1 MSTPDDAT
9 PEREIAPPEHVPAVS
24 AEDLVVGE
32 DGEVVEDPLAEPE
45 GRKYPSTI
53 GGAFYLVV
61 LAVVAVGMVL
71 VALGQWRAGVRVFGG
86 ALLFAAVV
94 RLVLKPYDAGMLAV
108 RNKPFDAGV
117 LVLLGGLMLFLAG
130 SIPDQV

>member
-1 MSTPDDAT
+1 MSTSDDAT

-32 DGEVVEDPLAEPE
+32 DGEVVEEVPDEPE

-53 GGAFYLVV
+53 GGAFYLAVLGVV
-61 LAVVAVGMVL
+61 FVGMVL
-71 VALGQWRAGVRVFGG
+71 VALAQWRTGIRVFGC
-86 ALLFAAVV
+86 ALLFAALV

-108 RNKPFDAGV
+108 RNKAIDAG
-117 LVLLGGLMLFLAG
+117 LLIGLGVLLIFLAS
-130 SIPDQV
+130 SIPDPL